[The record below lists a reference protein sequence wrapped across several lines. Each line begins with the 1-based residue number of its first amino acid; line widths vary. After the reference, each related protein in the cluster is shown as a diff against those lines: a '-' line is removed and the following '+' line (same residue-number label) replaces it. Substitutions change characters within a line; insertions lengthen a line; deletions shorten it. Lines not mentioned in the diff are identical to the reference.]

1 MKHFLRTALAGVVL
15 VGTLAVSAAAAD
27 FTGCADQLQALGL
40 FRGSEQGYELDR
52 APTRAEAAVML
63 VRLLGEEQDALALE
77 YDAPFTDLDS
87 WQQPY
92 VQYLYDNGLTTGV
105 SATAFAPEE
114 PCSAQMYA
122 AFLLRALG
130 YTEAGVDFTYD
141 SVLDFAGQAGLYDP
155 AAIDTAD
162 FLRDDVAAASYTVL
176 SLPVKG
182 SGQTLLDRLVEDG
195 AVDAQ
200 AAAPV
205 QALFD
210 AYTQYRA
217 GTAGM
222 DGVSQYTVRN
232 GLAVTL
238 SGGEADGMRLQTE
251 GSTAVDREQG
261 TALAEGTLT
270 LYASGVAPYTNEYR
284 LDAAEQGG
292 AVRAGLLHGYDVVP
306 LACIQS
312 MTQAGSAWTFI
323 FGKLPAQYEGSL
335 WALAH
340 SDGAFEQVGDAVLV
354 QTIEDGCI
362 ASQTLT
368 VALEQG
374 GVALNA
380 VVTGTL
386 ETAK

>member
-27 FTGCADQLQALGL
+27 FTGCVDQLQALGL

-105 SATAFAPEE
+105 SETAFAPEE

-122 AFLLRALG
+122 AFVLRALG
-130 YTEAGVDFTYD
+130 YTEAGGDFTYD

-155 AAIDTAD
+155 AAIDPAD
-162 FLRDDVAAASYTVL
+162 FLRDDVAAASYTAL

-217 GTAGM
+217 ETAGM
-222 DGVSQYTVRN
+222 DGLSQYTVRDE
-232 GLAVTL
+232 LAVTL
-238 SGGEADGMRLQTE
+238 SDGEADGMRLQTE

-335 WALAH
+335 WALMH
-340 SDGAFEQVGDAVLV
+340 SGGAFEQVGDAALV

>member
-40 FRGSEQGYELDR
+40 FHGSEQGYELDR

-77 YDAPFTDLDS
+77 YAAPFTDLDS

-92 VQYLYDNGLTTGV
+92 VQYLYDNGLTSGV

-114 PCSAQMYA
+114 LCSAQMYA
-122 AFLLRALG
+122 AFVLRALG
-130 YTEAGVDFTYD
+130 YTEAGGDFTYD
-141 SVLDFAGQAGLYDP
+141 GVLDFAGQAGLYDP
-155 AAIDTAD
+155 AVIDTAD
-162 FLRDDVAAASYTVL
+162 FLRDDVAAASYTAL

-222 DGVSQYTVRN
+222 DGLSQYTVRD

-238 SGGEADGMRLQTE
+238 SGSEADGMRLQTE

-292 AVRAGLLHGYDVVP
+292 AVRAGLLYGYDVVP

-340 SDGAFEQVGDAVLV
+340 SGGAFEQVGDAALV

>member
-105 SATAFAPEE
+105 SETAFAPEE

-122 AFLLRALG
+122 AFVLRALG

-340 SDGAFEQVGDAVLV
+340 SDGAFEQVGDAALV

>member
-105 SATAFAPEE
+105 SETAFAPEE

-122 AFLLRALG
+122 AFVLRALG
-130 YTEAGVDFTYD
+130 YTEAGGDFTYD

-155 AAIDTAD
+155 AAIDPAD
-162 FLRDDVAAASYTVL
+162 FLRDDVAAASYTAL

-217 GTAGM
+217 ETAGM
-222 DGVSQYTVRN
+222 DGLSQYTVRDE
-232 GLAVTL
+232 LAVTL
-238 SGGEADGMRLQTE
+238 SDGEADGMRLQTE

-335 WALAH
+335 WALMH
-340 SDGAFEQVGDAVLV
+340 SGGAFEQVGDAALV

>member
-40 FRGSEQGYELDR
+40 FHGSEQGYELDR

-63 VRLLGEEQDALALE
+63 VRLLGEEQDALAFE

-261 TALAEGTLT
+261 AALAEGTLT

-340 SDGAFEQVGDAVLV
+340 SGGAFEQVGDAALV